1 MTRVVAALGGNALL
15 RQGQEGNVHEQF
27 DNARVACRQLA
38 GTVEGGHELIVTHGN
53 GPQVGA
59 IYLQNQLAADVTPPM
74 PLGICVAMSEGFIG
88 YMLQQVLGNA
98 LRSRGLDREVV
109 TLITQVVV
117 DEDDP
122 GLEEPTKPV
131 GPYWDEDE
139 AIEMIAE
146 GHQMRKVGDRGWRI
160 VVPSPDPLEIV
171 ESDVVA
177 RLVED
182 GTIVVAS
189 GGGGMAV
196 TETEEGLE
204 GLEVV
209 VDKDLAA
216 ERLATDVGADVLLIL
231 TDVDHVY
238 LGYGTDEERPL
249 EAVTAEELWDH
260 YEQGV
265 FPKGSMGP
273 KVQAALRFLARGGD
287 RAVVTSIDEAEAA
300 LAGDAGTQIRP

>member
-15 RQGQEGNVHEQF
+15 REGQEGTVHEQF
-27 DNARVACRQLA
+27 DNARLACRQLA
-38 GTVEGGHELIVTHGN
+38 RIVEDGRELIVTHGN

-59 IYLQNQLAADVTPPM
+59 IYLQNQIAADVTPPM

-98 LRSRGLDREVV
+98 LRGRGLDREVV
-109 TLITQVVV
+109 TLVTQVVV

-139 AIEMIAE
+139 AIDLMAD
-146 GHQMRKVGDRGWRI
+146 GHQLRKVGERGWRI

-171 ESDVVA
+171 ESEVVA
-177 RLVED
+177 RLVDD

-189 GGGGMAV
+189 GAGGMAV

-216 ERLATDVGADVLLIL
+216 ERLAADVDADVLLIL

-238 LGYGTDEERPL
+238 LDYGTEDERPL
-249 EAVTAEELWDH
+249 GEVTADELWDH

-273 KVQAALRFLARGGD
+273 KVQAALRFLAHGGE
-287 RAVVTSIDEAEAA
+287 RAVITSIDEVEAG
-300 LAGDAGTQIRP
+300 LAGDVGTQVVP